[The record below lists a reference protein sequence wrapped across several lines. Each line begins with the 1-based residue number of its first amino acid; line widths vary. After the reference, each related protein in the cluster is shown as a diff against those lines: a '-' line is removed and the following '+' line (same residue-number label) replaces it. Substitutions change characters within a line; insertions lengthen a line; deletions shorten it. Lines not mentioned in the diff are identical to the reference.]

1 MYVPVWQE
9 EIERSSFFPRER
21 KVALQLHV
29 CRDGQHEAPKD
40 TQVLAL
46 KYMHIPLNTEEY
58 FLSMWGALNGIN
70 INLNINRALQFVG
83 NEGNK
88 IEYGRT

>member
-1 MYVPVWQE
+1 
-9 EIERSSFFPRER
+9 
-21 KVALQLHV
+21 
-29 CRDGQHEAPKD
+29 
-40 TQVLAL
+40 
-46 KYMHIPLNTEEY
+46 MHIPLNTEEY

-70 INLNINRALQFVG
+70 INSNINRALQFVG